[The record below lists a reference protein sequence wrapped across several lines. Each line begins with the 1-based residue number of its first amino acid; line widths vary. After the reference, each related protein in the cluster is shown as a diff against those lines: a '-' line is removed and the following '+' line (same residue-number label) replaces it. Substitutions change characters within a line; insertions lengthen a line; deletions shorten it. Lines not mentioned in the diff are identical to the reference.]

1 MKATWER
8 RILGKMHKRVTYRGL
23 SCRHARGGS
32 SVMDAVDEPPPQPA
46 ASPAF
51 MYNPLVSA
59 RVIPPSQLAIPSKV
73 GNSIM

>member
-1 MKATWER
+1 
-8 RILGKMHKRVTYRGL
+8 
-23 SCRHARGGS
+23 
-32 SVMDAVDEPPPQPA
+32 MDAVDEPPPQPA